1 MRGLFPLHSTGVDT
15 SSILDSTRRFLA
27 ELSAEQIEA
36 VRFPI
41 ASDQWR
47 TWLNVHMNFF
57 RHGIMLEDLSDGVRE
72 LVLDVLWCTLSVR
85 GFEQARGIMRINEL
99 IAQLSGQPD
108 CFGEWPYFF
117 SVFGEPDPEQ
127 PWGWQLDGHHL
138 NVNCVVIGDQ
148 LVVTPTFMGSE
159 PRTVPSGRLLA
170 PSCSTSRRRPASHSS
185 GA

>member
-1 MRGLFPLHSTGVDT
+1 M
-15 SSILDSTRRFLA
+15 TRRFLA
-27 ELSAEQIEA
+27 ALSAEQIEA

-72 LVLDVLWCTLSVR
+72 LALDVLRSTLSVR
-85 GFEQARGIMRINEL
+85 GFEQARGIMRVNEL

-117 SVFGEPDPEQ
+117 SVFGEPDAER
-127 PWGWQLDGHHL
+127 PWGWQLDGHHATDSVL
-138 NVNCVVIGDQ
+138 GSRAANALRCSEARLRCRPWRAREADPGTTNR
-148 LVVTPTFMGSE
+148 PT
-159 PRTVPSGRLLA
+159 
-170 PSCSTSRRRPASHSS
+170 
-185 GA
+185 